1 MENILICTM
10 GLDVHRDVIIACLIK
25 GKFNQKPE
33 IEIRNFITFRPDME
47 NLKKWILEQEC
58 KNVAMF
64 LKFYQ
69 IYC

>member
-1 MENILICTM
+1 M
-10 GLDVHRDVIIACLIK
+10 IK

>member
-1 MENILICTM
+1 M

-47 NLKKWILEQEC
+47 NLKKFINFIIVNLTHKRKSNQC
-58 KNVAMF
+58 S
-64 LKFYQ
+64 
-69 IYC
+69 

>member
-1 MENILICTM
+1 M

-47 NLKKWILEQEC
+47 N
-58 KNVAMF
+58 
-64 LKFYQ
+64 
-69 IYC
+69 

>member
-1 MENILICTM
+1 M

-47 NLKKWILEQEC
+47 NLKKWILEQGS
-58 KNVAMF
+58 KIVSMF
-64 LKFYQ
+64 
-69 IYC
+69 